1 MAEQQIDLTIVICT
15 VPNRTE
21 KALELFQR
29 FSEAALDNFEILL
42 IGDNKKR
49 SIGKKRELGLKLAQ
63 GKYITWY
70 DDDDDFTDYTI
81 PEFKKAVKKDKDVIV
96 GHSLA
101 IVNGKPGY
109 VEFDL
114 NNTNA
119 EFLPGGFCKR
129 LPFPQGCAWRMDLV
143 KDIPYP
149 DLMYDEDWQWAKEAL
164 KKIKTQAKINKVIHI
179 YNHDSDKSEAVH
191 KSQEVHS

>member
-1 MAEQQIDLTIVICT
+1 MDSGIELTIVVCT
-15 VPNRTE
+15 VPSRTA
-21 KALELFQR
+21 KAMDLYLR
-29 FSEAALDNFEILL
+29 LVEASPDSFEILL

-49 SIGKKRELGLKLAQ
+49 SIGKKREIGLKLAQ
-63 GKYITWY
+63 GKYIMWI

-81 PEFKKAVKKDKDVIV
+81 PEMIRAIKEDKDVIC
-96 GHSLA
+96 GYALA

-109 VEFDL
+109 VEYDIE
-114 NNTNA
+114 NTNE

-129 LPFPQGCAWRMDLV
+129 LPFPQGCAWRMKLV

-149 DLMYDEDWQWAKEAL
+149 DLMYDEDWQWAVQAL
-164 KKIKTQAKINKVIHI
+164 KKVKTQSKSRKVIYI

-191 KSQEVHS
+191 S